1 MTGSMCRSGLKRST
15 IAAIEEVF
23 KVRII
28 LYTKSGGSSM
38 GDRSD
43 RQILVVK
50 MLHTASFGFAE
61 SYDFL
66 GHASHHG
73 R

>member
-23 KVRII
+23 KVRMM
-28 LYTKSGGSSM
+28 LYTKSGESSM
-38 GDRSD
+38 GDRAD
-43 RQILVVK
+43 RQILVLK
-50 MLHTASFGFAE
+50 MRHTASFGFTE
-61 SYDFL
+61 SYDSL

-73 R
+73 